1 MAAIRL
7 ATFRQESG
15 VATTASPRYWHPVFL
30 VLEHVPN
37 LQPCRKCRGDYVA
50 GVKIAWFALAVIA
63 LALLAILGRYE
74 VVPTSLSDGGVVLKL
89 DRWNGETRELYGFD
103 RSDSMWSEPI
113 LSIREW
119 LNQPTAK

>member
-1 MAAIRL
+1 M
-7 ATFRQESG
+7 
-15 VATTASPRYWHPVFL
+15 
-30 VLEHVPN
+30 
-37 LQPCRKCRGDYVA
+37 
-50 GVKIAWFALAVIA
+50 KIAWFALAVIA